1 MNKIQKLLSIVFFIA
16 ILVLL
21 IYFIQNYG
29 IEPLRNNVE
38 RMGIWAPFGIF
49 ILRGISIIL
58 PALPSSA
65 YSLLAG
71 SLLGFQ
77 KGYLTIIFSDIIFCQ
92 TAFFIARYFGRRPVR
107 RLVGI
112 KAMKRIESFNQNQ
125 LEENF
130 FLMTGL
136 LMTGLFDFLSY
147 AIGIGGTRWKV
158 FTPALLISLLISDS
172 ILVAVGAGVSQGAGL
187 FLGIALLGMFAL
199 ATITGL
205 SRNQPKW
212 LINLLGY
219 INNYIS
225 RFLYSL
231 TRGKSQNY

>member
-1 MNKIQKLLSIVFFIA
+1 MNKIQKFLTAVFFIA
-16 ILVLL
+16 IFIVL

-29 IEPLRNNVE
+29 IEPLRNRVE
-38 RMGIWAPFGIF
+38 SMGIWAPLGIF
-49 ILRGISIIL
+49 VLRGVSIIL

-71 SLLGFQ
+71 SLLGFH
-77 KGYLTIIFSDIIFCQ
+77 KGYITIVFSDIVFCQ
-92 TAFFIARYFGRRPVR
+92 AAFFIARYFGRAPVLG
-107 RLVGI
+107 LVGS

-147 AIGIGGTRWKV
+147 AIGIGGTRWKI

-199 ATITGL
+199 ATISGL
-205 SRNQPKW
+205 AKRKIPK
-212 LINLLGY
+212 
-219 INNYIS
+219 
-225 RFLYSL
+225 
-231 TRGKSQNY
+231 